1 MLKLARRLWSE
12 ATSGKTAGKLAGK
25 PAAGPAAVPRG
36 IRVYAV
42 GDIHGRLD
50 LLDQLLG
57 QIARDAGQGSELLHY
72 LVFLGD
78 YVDRGPDSRLVIE
91 RLSCG
96 LPPAFGAVCLRGN
109 HEDTM
114 QGFLSDLRMAPGWLT
129 YGGDATLESYG
140 ITAPAADAP
149 MEHLHQAQCMLN
161 NVLPPHHRAFL
172 AGLRNHLT
180 IGDYHFVHAGVR
192 PGVPLD
198 RQEDKD
204 RLWIRDAFLGSRADH
219 GKVVVHGHTIAPEP
233 DLLPNRI
240 GIDTGAYATNRLT
253 ALVLE
258 GTERRF
264 LCTV

>member
-1 MLKLARRLWSE
+1 MSLARKLWTE
-12 ATSGKTAGKLAGK
+12 ATSGGRPGTASI
-25 PAAGPAAVPRG
+25 PRG
-36 IRVYAV
+36 MRVYAL

-50 LLDQLLG
+50 LLDQMLG
-57 QIARDAGQGSELLHY
+57 QIQRDADQAPGLLKY

-96 LPPAFGAVCLRGN
+96 LPPAFGTVCLRGN

-114 QGFLSDLRMAPGWLT
+114 LGFLCDLREAAGWLT
-129 YGGDATLESYG
+129 YGGDATLNSYG
-140 ITAPAADAP
+140 IPAPAPDAP
-149 MEHLHQAQCMLN
+149 PEHLQMAQQMLN
-161 NVLPPHHRAFL
+161 AALPPHHRAFL
-172 AGLRNHLT
+172 TGLRHHLT

-198 RQEDKD
+198 CQRDQD
-204 RLWIRDAFLGSRADH
+204 RMWIREAFLTSRADH
-219 GKVVVHGHTIAPEP
+219 GKIIVHGHTIAPEP
-233 DLLPNRI
+233 ELRPNRI